1 MSINC
6 VDLVNGRSGS
16 SQEGKPKHAVMDQA
30 TYEGY

>member
-16 SQEGKPKHAVMDQA
+16 SQGGKPKHAVMDQA
-30 TYEGY
+30 TYEGF